1 MDGLISGKFDGL
13 PQLSVPRQVPYRR
26 ETEKITVDKGTF
38 HEYDRDMRSVN
49 PIGFEGYGEK
59 RQRFSKATGLRET
72 EEQLESAAANSVRAE
87 NSPGGTETSQA

>member
-13 PQLSVPRQVPYRR
+13 PQLSVPWQVPCRR

-38 HEYDRDMRSVN
+38 HEYDRDLRSVN

-59 RQRFSKATGLRET
+59 LQRLSKATGLRET
-72 EEQLESAAANSVRAE
+72 EELLEKCCSKFRKSGE
-87 NSPGGTETSQA
+87 FTGGTETSQD